1 MICQTVML
9 TCAFQLG
16 LIELP
21 YPGTSEQQAAGSG
34 GSEPDTFW
42 KTLSW
47 VRNSGILSSVVFWGG
62 LRARVSERQM
72 YSAAL
77 GSALGMLSL
86 SLWFN
91 FIVTRRLN
99 QYTAG
104 VMHVEMNL
112 DAKWRKKRGVDDV
125 LDAALLRDYFRKW
138 FNTHCA
144 FLADVSQLSFAFGV
158 ITLFFAASILT
169 HMRFELKNE
178 IHGAAAPFFTV
189 ITLASLGILII
200 EAQERRLGKQKRG
213 VYAARP
219 APPLSRAH
227 QPVRCG

>member
-1 MICQTVML
+1 
-9 TCAFQLG
+9 
-16 LIELP
+16 
-21 YPGTSEQQAAGSG
+21 
-34 GSEPDTFW
+34 
-42 KTLSW
+42 
-47 VRNSGILSSVVFWGG
+47 
-62 LRARVSERQM
+62 M

-138 FNTHCA
+138 FNTHCS

-178 IHGAAAPFFTV
+178 IHGAAAPFFIV

-219 APPLSRAH
+219 ARPPPSLSRALRERGARSRCVVANSTVLCNSGPGSTSSSLH
-227 QPVRCG
+227 CRIKWACCTSSRRRPAVRWTPAWTRNRT